1 MSDVKKKFCNTPKE
15 AVDDALKGLVLG
27 DDRLQFHKHNP
38 RVILRTDVGRLKDA
52 ERVTLAG
59 GGGSGHEPFASGLV
73 GKNSLTAAIAG
84 DIFASPPS
92 SHITDALETIQSS
105 AGTLLFVINYTGD
118 RLHFGMAIERSKS
131 KLGNDAKLDLIYID
145 DDVALESKLKSTT
158 GGRGLAGALFTLQ
171 IAGVMAE
178 EFGAKFEDIRDTARK
193 VVENIGT
200 FGVSLYPSALPN
212 KPPMFTLG
220 NDEMEW
226 GLGIHGEPGCERSKL
241 KSAKEIVNVVLER
254 LVSSKRLNQSK
265 KEPLAVL
272 LNNLGATSQ
281 LEMGVLQ
288 NEIIGWFLLIA
299 KQLPVNNGYQ
309 VPRFFS
315 GTLMTS
321 LDGHGFSVTIL
332 KLVDEKWLKFLDT
345 QSHISS
351 LWKTTSPCS
360 QPIEVPRHSEF
371 DETKTEIVG
380 VEVQE
385 DVADKIEKC
394 LRNACKKIVEA
405 EDHLNKL
412 DSASGDG
419 DCGSSLS
426 SAGKAILQAADSHR
440 LKFTHPKSLSLQLSK
455 ICEHSVGGTSGALYA
470 LFFGSASRTFEEK
483 FGDGEVRSA
492 IREGLKSIMYY
503 GHAKPNHRTL
513 VDPLNTAAEMAS
525 DAKWEEIVKKVE
537 DSAKATAQMEA
548 LSGRASYTSKDQQK
562 EPDPG
567 AVGVAIWFRAAF
579 EAL

>member
-15 AVDDALKGLVLG
+15 SVNDALKGLVLG
-27 DDRLQFHKHNP
+27 DNRLKFHKHNP
-38 RVILRTDVGRLKDA
+38 RVILRKDVDRLKEDK
-52 ERVTLAG
+52 RVTLAS
-59 GGGSGHEPFASGLV
+59 GGGSGHEPFANGLV

-92 SHITDALETIQSS
+92 SHITDALETIQST
-105 AGTLLFVINYTGD
+105 AGTLLFVNNYTGD

-131 KLGNDAKLDLIYID
+131 KLGKDAKLDLIYND

-178 EFGAKFEDIRDTARK
+178 EFGAKFEDIRDTTRK

-254 LVSSKRLNQSK
+254 LVSSKRLKLSK
-265 KEPLAVL
+265 NEPLAVL
-272 LNNLGATSQ
+272 LNNLGAISQ

-288 NEIIGWFLLIA
+288 NEIIGWFL
-299 KQLPVNNGYQ
+299 NNGYQ

-360 QPIEVPRHSEF
+360 QPVEVPRHSEF
-371 DETKTEIVG
+371 DETKTETVG
-380 VEVQE
+380 VEVQK
-385 DVADKIEKC
+385 DVAAKIEKC
-394 LRNACKKIVEA
+394 LRNACEKIVEA
-405 EDHLNKL
+405 EDRLNKL
-412 DSASGDG
+412 DSAAGDG

-440 LKFTHPKSLSLQLSK
+440 LKFTHPKSLCLQLSK

-470 LFFGSASRTFEEK
+470 LFFGSASRTFEQK
-483 FGDGEVRSA
+483 FGDSEVRAA

-513 VDPLNTAAEMAS
+513 VDPLNTAAEMAA

-537 DSAKATAQMEA
+537 ESAEATAQMEA

-567 AVGVAIWFRAAF
+567 AVGVSIWFRAAF